1 MQQNTFD
8 LLNNL
13 TSAGLVDSAILQNY
27 KLNRLFNIN
36 LNLEP
41 ASAPVQGIVT
51 KGLVNDDKPPHNGI
65 DIAATLNS
73 NIIPTQKGIVLFAD
87 SLKHLGN
94 TIIIAHPNN
103 YFSLYSHL
111 NKIISKQHQYVE
123 NNEIIGTIGQSGN
136 SDGPHLHFEL
146 WQNSTILDPRDF
158 IKEYKLRDV
167 SNK

>member
-1 MQQNTFD
+1 
-8 LLNNL
+8 
-13 TSAGLVDSAILQNY
+13 
-27 KLNRLFNIN
+27 LFNIN

-51 KGLVNDDKPPHNGI
+51 KGLVNDDNPPHNGI

-73 NIIPTQKGIVLFAD
+73 KIIPTQKGIVLFAD